1 MRTTIVALAFLLL
14 AAPLSAQT
22 PQRPNVILVIMDDV
36 GYGDYG
42 SYGASDIKT
51 PNIDSLARNG
61 TKLTDFYAAPSC
73 SPTRAALISGRYQQ
87 RYRIEVPL
95 GTPPRAGGPGRAG
108 APGAAAPAG
117 AAAARGGAAAPAA
130 LPAATGLPATG
141 RSLPQLLKNNG
152 YRTALIG
159 KWHLGYTQDMSPNAH
174 GFDYFFGLKSGLIDY
189 YQHTDQSGNHDLW
202 ENNAHTHD
210 QGYSTD
216 LFTQKSIKFIEDNAG
231 QPFFLELA
239 YNAAHWPF
247 QVPDSPSVAPGN
259 GRFVQPNEQASTRA
273 DYVKILERA
282 DQGVGQILATL
293 EKRGLTR
300 NTLII
305 FTNDNGGE
313 WLSRNA
319 PLFHRKQSLW
329 EGGIRVPAI
338 FQWPGRIPAGRT
350 SSQVG
355 IVMDLTATILAATN
369 SPVPADARLEG
380 INLLPLLQSR
390 ATSQERT
397 LFFRY
402 TLPARRQR
410 AVRQG
415 DWKVMADGA
424 NTMLYNVVKDPGER
438 NDLAAERQDIVA
450 KLFPLIAQWE
460 EDVDA
465 EAKASVK

>member
-1 MRTTIVALAFLLL
+1 MRTTFFALVMVL
-14 AAPLSAQT
+14 AVVQLPAQEAP
-22 PQRPNVILVIMDDV
+22 RPNVILIVMDDV

-42 SYGASDIKT
+42 SYGAPDVKT

-61 TKLTDFYAAPSC
+61 TRLTDFYAAPSC

-95 GTPPRAGGPGRAG
+95 GASRLAGNQ
-108 APGAAAPAG
+108 
-117 AAAARGGAAAPAA
+117 
-130 LPAATGLPATG
+130 GLPATG

-159 KWHLGYTQDMSPNAH
+159 KWHLGYTPPLSPNAH
-174 GFDYFFGLKSGLIDY
+174 GFDYFFGFKSGLIDY
-189 YQHTDQSGNHDLW
+189 YQHTDQAGEHDLF
-202 ENNAHTHD
+202 ENAEPAHVT
-210 QGYSTD
+210 GYSTD
-216 LFTQKSIKFIEDNAG
+216 LFTQRSLAFIEKNAG
-231 QPFFLELA
+231 SPFFLELS

-247 QVPDSPSVAPGN
+247 QVPDHPSTAPGN
-259 GRFVQPNEQASTRA
+259 GRLVQPNEQASTRQ

-282 DQGVGQILATL
+282 DRGVGEILAAL

-300 NTLII
+300 NTLVI

-319 PLFHRKQSLW
+319 PLFHRKQTVW

-338 FQWPGRIPAGRT
+338 FKWPGRIPANRT

-355 IVMDLTATILAATN
+355 IVMDLTATILAATG
-369 SPVPADARLEG
+369 SSVPPDAKLEG
-380 INLLPLLQSR
+380 INLLPLLQSGAR
-390 ATSQERT
+390 PQERT

-402 TLPARRQR
+402 TLPTRRQR

-415 DWKVMADGA
+415 DWKLMIDGP
-424 NTMLYNVVKDPGER
+424 NTMLFNVAADPGER
-438 NDLAAERQDIVA
+438 TDLAASRQDLVA
-450 KLFPLIAQWE
+450 RLFPLIGPWE
-460 EDVDA
+460 ADVDA
-465 EAKASVK
+465 EAKAAEGR